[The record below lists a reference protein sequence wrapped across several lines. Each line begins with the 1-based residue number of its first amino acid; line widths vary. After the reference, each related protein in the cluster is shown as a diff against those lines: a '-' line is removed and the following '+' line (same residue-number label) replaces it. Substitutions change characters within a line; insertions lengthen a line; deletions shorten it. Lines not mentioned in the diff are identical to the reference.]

1 MSRNIETMDPN
12 SELVDTLLRTYKS
25 NRKVKNK
32 DKEKEAIL
40 KSEKK
45 MNKNVLIG
53 EYPTKYNLVRQTA
66 ICNHQDTASKSS
78 LKSID
83 RS

>member
-32 DKEKEAIL
+32 DREKETIL

-45 MNKNVLIG
+45 MNKNGV
-53 EYPTKYNLVRQTA
+53 EN
-66 ICNHQDTASKSS
+66 
-78 LKSID
+78 
-83 RS
+83 